1 MKVVLASN
9 NAHKVE
15 ELKQNLPNDFTI
27 VTMGELGIDSPE
39 ETGTTFVENAIIK
52 ARYAAEQSGLAAIA
66 DDSGLEVDYLAG
78 APGIY
83 SSRFAGINATDQ
95 QNNIK
100 LLQELEGVPPE
111 KRFAR
116 FRSIIVMLK
125 HKADPTPHIAMGTW
139 EGQILAAPR
148 EGQGFGYDPIFFIPS
163 LGKSA
168 SELTQVEKTE
178 YSHRGQALKE
188 LNLLLSGEQRA

>member
-15 ELKQNLPNDFTI
+15 ELKQNLPVDFSI
-27 VTMGELGIDSPE
+27 VTMAELDIESPDE
-39 ETGTTFVENAIIK
+39 NGTTFVENAIIK

-66 DDSGLEVDYLAG
+66 DDSGLEVDYLNG

-83 SSRFAGINATDQ
+83 SSRFAGADATDS

-100 LLQELEGVPPE
+100 LLEALKGVPTDL
-111 KRFAR
+111 RRAR

-125 HKADPTPHIAMGTW
+125 HKADPTPVIAMGTW
-139 EGQILAAPR
+139 EGQILTSPQ
-148 EGQGFGYDPIFFIPS
+148 GDKGFGYDPIFFVPH
-163 LGKSA
+163 LNRCA
-168 SELTQVEKTE
+168 AELTQDEKTIH
-178 YSHRGQALKE
+178 SHRGLALKQ
-188 LNLLLSGEQRA
+188 LNQILANR

>member
-15 ELKQNLPNDFTI
+15 ELKQNLPVNFSI
-27 VTMGELGIDSPE
+27 VTMAELDIESPD

-66 DDSGLEVDYLAG
+66 DDSGLEVDYLDG

-83 SSRFAGINATDQ
+83 SSRFAGADATDS

-100 LLQELEGVPPE
+100 LLEALKGVPTDL
-111 KRFAR
+111 RRAR

-125 HKADPTPHIAMGTW
+125 HKADPTPVIAMGTW
-139 EGQILAAPR
+139 EGQILTSPK
-148 EGQGFGYDPIFFIPS
+148 GDKGFGYDPIFFVPH
-163 LGKSA
+163 LNRCA
-168 SELTQVEKTE
+168 AELTQDEKTIH
-178 YSHRGQALKE
+178 SHRGLALKQ
-188 LNLLLSGEQRA
+188 LNQILANR

>member
-15 ELKQNLPNDFTI
+15 ELKQNLPVDFSI
-27 VTMGELGIDSPE
+27 VTMAELDIESPD

-66 DDSGLEVDYLAG
+66 DDSGLEVDYLDG

-83 SSRFAGINATDQ
+83 SSRFAGTDATDS

-100 LLQELEGVPPE
+100 LLEALKGVPTDL
-111 KRFAR
+111 RRAR
-116 FRSIIVMLK
+116 FRSVIVMLK
-125 HKADPTPHIAMGTW
+125 HKADPTPVIAMGTW
-139 EGQILAAPR
+139 EGQILTSPQ
-148 EGQGFGYDPIFFIPS
+148 GDKGFGYDPIFFVPH
-163 LGKSA
+163 LNRCA
-168 SELTQVEKTE
+168 AELTQDEKTIH
-178 YSHRGQALKE
+178 SHRGLALKQ
-188 LNLLLSGEQRA
+188 LNQILANR

>member
-15 ELKQNLPNDFTI
+15 ELKQNLPVDFSI
-27 VTMGELGIDSPE
+27 VTMAELHIESPD

-66 DDSGLEVDYLAG
+66 DDSGLEVDYLDG

-83 SSRFAGINATDQ
+83 SSRFAGTDASDS

-100 LLQELEGVPPE
+100 LLEALKGVPTDL
-111 KRFAR
+111 RRAR
-116 FRSIIVMLK
+116 FRSVIVMLK
-125 HKADPTPHIAMGTW
+125 HKADPTPVIAMGTW
-139 EGQILAAPR
+139 EGQILTSPQ
-148 EGQGFGYDPIFFIPS
+148 GDKGFGYDPIFFVPH
-163 LGKSA
+163 LNRCA
-168 SELTQVEKTE
+168 AELTQDEKTNH
-178 YSHRGQALKE
+178 SHRGLALKQ
-188 LNLLLSGEQRA
+188 LNQILANR

>member
-15 ELKQNLPNDFTI
+15 ELKQNLPVDFSI
-27 VTMGELGIDSPE
+27 VTMAELDIESPD

-66 DDSGLEVDYLAG
+66 DDSGLEVDYLDG

-83 SSRFAGINATDQ
+83 SSRFAGADATDS

-100 LLQELEGVPPE
+100 LLEALKGVPTDL
-111 KRFAR
+111 RRAR

-125 HKADPTPHIAMGTW
+125 HKADPTPVIAMGTW
-139 EGQILAAPR
+139 EGQILKNPK
-148 EGQGFGYDPIFFIPS
+148 GDKGFGYDPIFFVPH
-163 LGKSA
+163 LNRCA
-168 SELTQVEKTE
+168 AELTQDEKTIH
-178 YSHRGQALKE
+178 SHRGLALKQ
-188 LNLLLSGEQRA
+188 LNQILVNR

>member
-15 ELKQNLPNDFTI
+15 ELKQNLPVDFSI
-27 VTMGELGIDSPE
+27 VTMAELDIESPD

-66 DDSGLEVDYLAG
+66 DDSGLEVDYLNG
-78 APGIY
+78 SPGIY
-83 SSRFAGINATDQ
+83 SSRFAGADSTDS

-100 LLQELEGVPPE
+100 LLEALKGVPTDL
-111 KRFAR
+111 RRAR

-125 HKADPTPHIAMGTW
+125 HKADPTPVIAMGTC
-139 EGQILAAPR
+139 EGQILTSPK
-148 EGQGFGYDPIFFIPS
+148 GDKGFGYDPIFFVPH
-163 LGKSA
+163 LNRCA
-168 SELTQVEKTE
+168 AELTQDEKTIH
-178 YSHRGQALKE
+178 SHRGLALKQ
-188 LNLLLSGEQRA
+188 LNQILANR

>member
-15 ELKQNLPNDFTI
+15 ELKQNLPVDFSI
-27 VTMGELGIDSPE
+27 VTMAELHIESPD

-66 DDSGLEVDYLAG
+66 DDSGLEVDYLDD

-83 SSRFAGINATDQ
+83 SSRFAGTDATDS

-100 LLQELEGVPPE
+100 LLEALKGVPTDL
-111 KRFAR
+111 RRAR
-116 FRSIIVMLK
+116 FRSVIVMLK
-125 HKADPTPHIAMGTW
+125 HKADPTPVIAMGTW
-139 EGQILAAPR
+139 EGQILTSPQ
-148 EGQGFGYDPIFFIPS
+148 GDKGFGYDPIFFVPH
-163 LGKSA
+163 LNRCA
-168 SELTQVEKTE
+168 AELTQDEKTNH
-178 YSHRGQALKE
+178 SHRGLALKQ
-188 LNLLLSGEQRA
+188 LNQILANR

>member
-15 ELKQNLPNDFTI
+15 ELKQNLPVDFSI
-27 VTMGELGIDSPE
+27 VTMAELDIESPD

-66 DDSGLEVDYLAG
+66 DDSGLEVDYLDG

-83 SSRFAGINATDQ
+83 SSRFAGADATDS

-100 LLQELEGVPPE
+100 LLEALKGVPTDL
-111 KRFAR
+111 RRAR

-125 HKADPTPHIAMGTW
+125 HKADPTPVIAMGTW
-139 EGQILAAPR
+139 EGQILTSPK
-148 EGQGFGYDPIFFIPS
+148 GDKGFGVRSNIFCSPFES
-163 LGKSA
+163 LRCR
-168 SELTQVEKTE
+168 TD
-178 YSHRGQALKE
+178 
-188 LNLLLSGEQRA
+188 SG

>member
-15 ELKQNLPNDFTI
+15 ELKQNLPIDFSI
-27 VTMGELGIDSPE
+27 VTMAELHIESPD

-66 DDSGLEVDYLAG
+66 DDSGLEVDYLDG

-83 SSRFAGINATDQ
+83 SSRFAGTDATDS

-100 LLQELEGVPPE
+100 LLEALKGVPTDL
-111 KRFAR
+111 RRAR

-125 HKADPTPHIAMGTW
+125 HKADPTPVIAMGTW
-139 EGQILAAPR
+139 EGQILTSPQ
-148 EGQGFGYDPIFFIPS
+148 GDKGFGYDPIFFVPH
-163 LGKSA
+163 LNRCA
-168 SELTQVEKTE
+168 AELTQDEKTKH
-178 YSHRGQALKE
+178 SHRGLALKQ
-188 LNLLLSGEQRA
+188 LNQILANR

>member
-9 NAHKVE
+9 NAHKVA
-15 ELKQNLPNDFTI
+15 ELKQNLPANFSI
-27 VTMGELGIDSPE
+27 VTMAELHIESPD

-66 DDSGLEVDYLAG
+66 DDSGLEVDYLNG

-83 SSRFAGINATDQ
+83 SSRFAGADATDD

-100 LLQELEGVPPE
+100 LLEAMEGVPADL
-111 KRFAR
+111 RRAR

-125 HKADPTPHIAMGTW
+125 HKADPTPVIAMGTW
-139 EGQILAAPR
+139 EGQILTRPK
-148 EGQGFGYDPIFFIPS
+148 GDKGFGYDPIFFVPH
-163 LGKSA
+163 LNRCA
-168 SELTQVEKTE
+168 AELTQDEKTSH
-178 YSHRGQALKE
+178 SHRGLALKQ
-188 LNLLLSGEQRA
+188 LNQILTNR

>member
-15 ELKQNLPNDFTI
+15 ELKQNLPVDFSI
-27 VTMGELGIDSPE
+27 VTMAELHIESPD

-66 DDSGLEVDYLAG
+66 DDSGLEVDYLDG

-83 SSRFAGINATDQ
+83 SSRFAGTDATDS

-100 LLQELEGVPPE
+100 LLEALKGVPTDL
-111 KRFAR
+111 RRAR
-116 FRSIIVMLK
+116 FRSVIVMLK
-125 HKADPTPHIAMGTW
+125 HKADPTPVIAMGTW
-139 EGQILAAPR
+139 EGQILTSQQ
-148 EGQGFGYDPIFFIPS
+148 GDKGFGYDPIFFVPH
-163 LGKSA
+163 LNRCA
-168 SELTQVEKTE
+168 AELTQDEKTNH
-178 YSHRGQALKE
+178 SHRGLALKQ
-188 LNLLLSGEQRA
+188 LNQILANR

>member
-15 ELKQNLPNDFTI
+15 ELKQNLPVDFSI
-27 VTMGELGIDSPE
+27 VTMAELHIESPD

-66 DDSGLEVDYLAG
+66 DDSGLEVDYLDG

-83 SSRFAGINATDQ
+83 SSRFAGTNATDS

-100 LLQELEGVPPE
+100 LLEALKGVPTDL
-111 KRFAR
+111 RRAR
-116 FRSIIVMLK
+116 FRSVIVMLK
-125 HKADPTPHIAMGTW
+125 HKADPTPVIAMGTW
-139 EGQILAAPR
+139 EGQILTSPQ
-148 EGQGFGYDPIFFIPS
+148 GDKGFGYDPIFFVPH
-163 LGKSA
+163 LNRCA
-168 SELTQVEKTE
+168 AELTQDEKTNH
-178 YSHRGQALKE
+178 SHRGLALKQ
-188 LNLLLSGEQRA
+188 LNQILANR

>member
-15 ELKQNLPNDFTI
+15 ELKQNLPVDFSI
-27 VTMGELGIDSPE
+27 VTMAELHIESPD

-66 DDSGLEVDYLAG
+66 DDSGLEVDYLDG

-83 SSRFAGINATDQ
+83 SSRFAGTDATDS

-100 LLQELEGVPPE
+100 LLEALKGVSTDL
-111 KRFAR
+111 RRAR
-116 FRSIIVMLK
+116 FRSVIVMLK
-125 HKADPTPHIAMGTW
+125 HKADPTPVIAMGTW
-139 EGQILAAPR
+139 EGQILTSPQ
-148 EGQGFGYDPIFFIPS
+148 GDKGFGYDPIFFVPH
-163 LGKSA
+163 LNRCA
-168 SELTQVEKTE
+168 AELTQDEKTNH
-178 YSHRGQALKE
+178 SHRGLALKQ
-188 LNLLLSGEQRA
+188 LNQILANR

>member
-15 ELKQNLPNDFTI
+15 ELKQNLPVDFSI
-27 VTMGELGIDSPE
+27 VTMAELHIESPD

-66 DDSGLEVDYLAG
+66 DDSGLEVDYLDG

-83 SSRFAGINATDQ
+83 SSRFAGTDATDS

-100 LLQELEGVPPE
+100 LLEALKGVPTDL
-111 KRFAR
+111 RRAR
-116 FRSIIVMLK
+116 FRSVIVMLK
-125 HKADPTPHIAMGTW
+125 HKADTTPVIAMGTW
-139 EGQILAAPR
+139 EGQMLTSPQ
-148 EGQGFGYDPIFFIPS
+148 GDKGFGYDPIFFVPH
-163 LGKSA
+163 LNRCA
-168 SELTQVEKTE
+168 AELTQDEKTNH
-178 YSHRGQALKE
+178 SHRGLALKQ
-188 LNLLLSGEQRA
+188 LNLILANR

>member
-15 ELKQNLPNDFTI
+15 ELKQNLPVDFSI
-27 VTMGELGIDSPE
+27 VTMAELDIESPD

-66 DDSGLEVDYLAG
+66 DDSGLEVDYLNG

-83 SSRFAGINATDQ
+83 SSRFAGTDATDS

-100 LLQELEGVPPE
+100 LLEALKGVPTDL
-111 KRFAR
+111 RRAR

-125 HKADPTPHIAMGTW
+125 HKADPTPVIAMGTW
-139 EGQILAAPR
+139 EGQILTSPQ
-148 EGQGFGYDPIFFIPS
+148 GDKGFGYDPIFFVPH
-163 LGKSA
+163 LNRCA
-168 SELTQVEKTE
+168 AELTQDEKTIH
-178 YSHRGQALKE
+178 SHRGLALKQ
-188 LNLLLSGEQRA
+188 LNQILANR

>member
-15 ELKQNLPNDFTI
+15 ELKQNLPVDFSI
-27 VTMGELGIDSPE
+27 VTMAELDIESPD

-66 DDSGLEVDYLAG
+66 DDSGLEVDYLDG

-83 SSRFAGINATDQ
+83 SSRFAGADATDS

-100 LLQELEGVPPE
+100 LLEALKGVPTDL
-111 KRFAR
+111 RQAR

-125 HKADPTPHIAMGTW
+125 HKADPTPVIAMGTW
-139 EGQILAAPR
+139 EGQILTSPK
-148 EGQGFGYDPIFFIPS
+148 GDNGFGYDPIFFVPH
-163 LGKSA
+163 LNRSA
-168 SELTQVEKTE
+168 AELTQDEKTNH
-178 YSHRGQALKE
+178 SHRGLALKQ
-188 LNLLLSGEQRA
+188 LNQILANR

>member
-15 ELKQNLPNDFTI
+15 ELKQNLPVDFSI
-27 VTMGELGIDSPE
+27 VTMAELDIESPD

-66 DDSGLEVDYLAG
+66 DDSGLEVDYLDG

-83 SSRFAGINATDQ
+83 SSRFAGAEATDS

-100 LLQELEGVPPE
+100 LLEALKGVPTDL
-111 KRFAR
+111 RRAR

-125 HKADPTPHIAMGTW
+125 HKADPTPVIAMGTW
-139 EGQILAAPR
+139 EGQILKNPK
-148 EGQGFGYDPIFFIPS
+148 GDKGFGYDPIFFVPH
-163 LGKSA
+163 LNRCA
-168 SELTQVEKTE
+168 AELTQDEKTIH
-178 YSHRGQALKE
+178 SHRGLALKQ
-188 LNLLLSGEQRA
+188 LNQILANS

>member
-15 ELKQNLPNDFTI
+15 ELKQNLPVDFSI
-27 VTMGELGIDSPE
+27 VTMAELHIESPD

-66 DDSGLEVDYLAG
+66 DDSGLEVDYLDG

-83 SSRFAGINATDQ
+83 SSRFAGTDATDS

-100 LLQELEGVPPE
+100 LLEALKGVPTDL
-111 KRFAR
+111 RRAR

-125 HKADPTPHIAMGTW
+125 HKADPTPVIAMGTW
-139 EGQILAAPR
+139 EGQILTSPQ
-148 EGQGFGYDPIFFIPS
+148 GDKGFGYDPIFFVPH
-163 LGKSA
+163 LNRCA
-168 SELTQVEKTE
+168 AELTQDETTNH
-178 YSHRGQALKE
+178 SHRGLALKQ
-188 LNLLLSGEQRA
+188 LHQILANR

>member
-15 ELKQNLPNDFTI
+15 ELKQNLPVDFSI
-27 VTMGELGIDSPE
+27 VTMAELDIESPD

-66 DDSGLEVDYLAG
+66 DDSGLEVDYLDG

-83 SSRFAGINATDQ
+83 SSRFAGADATDS

-100 LLQELEGVPPE
+100 LLEALKGVPTDL
-111 KRFAR
+111 RRAR

-125 HKADPTPHIAMGTW
+125 HKADPTPVIAMGTW
-139 EGQILAAPR
+139 EGQILKNPK
-148 EGQGFGYDPIFFIPS
+148 GDKGFGYDPIFFVPH
-163 LGKSA
+163 LNRCA
-168 SELTQVEKTE
+168 AELTQDEKTIH
-178 YSHRGQALKE
+178 SHRGLALKQ
-188 LNLLLSGEQRA
+188 LNQILANS

>member
-15 ELKQNLPNDFTI
+15 ELKQNLPVDFSI
-27 VTMGELGIDSPE
+27 VTMAELDIESPD

-66 DDSGLEVDYLAG
+66 DDSGLEVDYLDG

-83 SSRFAGINATDQ
+83 SSRFAGADATDS

-100 LLQELEGVPPE
+100 LLEALKGVPTDL
-111 KRFAR
+111 RQAR

-125 HKADPTPHIAMGTW
+125 HKADPTPVIAMGTW
-139 EGQILAAPR
+139 EGQILTSP
-148 EGQGFGYDPIFFIPS
+148 QGDKAVSYTH
-163 LGKSA
+163 
-168 SELTQVEKTE
+168 LTLPTI
-178 YSHRGQALKE
+178 YSV
-188 LNLLLSGEQRA
+188 

>member
-15 ELKQNLPNDFTI
+15 ELKQNLPVDFSI
-27 VTMGELGIDSPE
+27 VTMAELDIESPD

-66 DDSGLEVDYLAG
+66 DDSGLEVDYLDG

-83 SSRFAGINATDQ
+83 SSRFAGAEATDS

-100 LLQELEGVPPE
+100 LLEALKGVPTDL
-111 KRFAR
+111 RRAR

-125 HKADPTPHIAMGTW
+125 HKADPTPVIAMGTW
-139 EGQILAAPR
+139 EGQILKKPK
-148 EGQGFGYDPIFFIPS
+148 GDKGFGYDPIFFVPH
-163 LGKSA
+163 LNRCA
-168 SELTQVEKTE
+168 AELTQDEKTIH
-178 YSHRGQALKE
+178 SHRGLALKQ
-188 LNLLLSGEQRA
+188 LNQILANS

>member
-15 ELKQNLPNDFTI
+15 ELKQNLPVDFSI
-27 VTMGELGIDSPE
+27 VTMAELDIESPD

-52 ARYAAEQSGLAAIA
+52 ARCAAEQSGLTAIA
-66 DDSGLEVDYLAG
+66 DDSGLEVDYLDG

-83 SSRFAGINATDQ
+83 SSRFAGADATDS

-100 LLQELEGVPPE
+100 LLKALKGVPTDL
-111 KRFAR
+111 RRAR

-125 HKADPTPHIAMGTW
+125 HKADPTPVIAMGTW
-139 EGQILAAPR
+139 EGQILTSPK
-148 EGQGFGYDPIFFIPS
+148 GDKGFGYDPIFFVPH
-163 LGKSA
+163 LNRCA
-168 SELTQVEKTE
+168 AELTQDEKTIL
-178 YSHRGQALKE
+178 SHRGLALKQ
-188 LNLLLSGEQRA
+188 LNQILANR

>member
-15 ELKQNLPNDFTI
+15 ELKQNLPVDFSI
-27 VTMGELGIDSPE
+27 VTMAELDIESPD

-66 DDSGLEVDYLAG
+66 DDSGLEVDYLDG

-83 SSRFAGINATDQ
+83 SSRFAGVEATDS

-100 LLQELEGVPPE
+100 LLEALKGVPTDL
-111 KRFAR
+111 RRAR

-125 HKADPTPHIAMGTW
+125 HKADPTPVIAMGTW
-139 EGQILAAPR
+139 EGQILKNPK
-148 EGQGFGYDPIFFIPS
+148 GDKGFGYDPIFFVPH
-163 LGKSA
+163 LNRCA
-168 SELTQVEKTE
+168 AELTQDEKTIH
-178 YSHRGQALKE
+178 SHRGLALKQ
-188 LNLLLSGEQRA
+188 LNQILANS